1 MGPKQRD
8 EMVSCKIPRDVGGRI
23 RDVSRVL
30 GQSMGE
36 TIERIVTPALPA
48 LEKEAMS
55 LFAARTSERAGK
67 VK

>member
-1 MGPKQRD
+1 
-8 EMVSCKIPRDVGGRI
+8 
-23 RDVSRVL
+23 
-30 GQSMGE
+30 MGE